1 MREVEGG
8 AVEAGVVEEGVEG
21 EGAEV
26 VVYLIEMVSTLFERQ
41 ISESGIE

>member
-26 VVYLIEMVSTLFERQ
+26 VVYLVEMVSTLFADK
-41 ISESGIE
+41 